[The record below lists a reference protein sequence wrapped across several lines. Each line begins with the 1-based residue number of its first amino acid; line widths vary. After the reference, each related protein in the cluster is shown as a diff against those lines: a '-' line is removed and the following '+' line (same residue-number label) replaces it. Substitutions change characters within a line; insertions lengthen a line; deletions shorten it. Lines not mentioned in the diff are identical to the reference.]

1 MMSRYLTDVFW
12 LTYSNVNALA
22 GRPWPEGSEFRIVI
36 VEEQWL
42 IRPTSVIHHID
53 SAEQVLVSAG
63 LKASGDVLSGKPR
76 EAILEKAKRWNA
88 DLLVVGSHGRRG
100 DQKLEKVMGKQTN
113 IYITK
118 PDHERLTKLI
128 EIAREREGDANR
140 KYLDSLEEELERA
153 EVVQQ
158 KDIPADVITMRSTV
172 RLKDLDTGEEM
183 TYQLTFPTEANF
195 DEGKISVLAPIGT
208 AMIGY
213 RHGDVIDWEVPSG
226 VRRLRVE
233 EVLYQPE
240 SKGEYHL

>member
-1 MMSRYLTDVFW
+1 
-12 LTYSNVNALA
+12 
-22 GRPWPEGSEFRIVI
+22 
-36 VEEQWL
+36 
-42 IRPTSVIHHID
+42 
-53 SAEQVLVSAG
+53 
-63 LKASGDVLSGKPR
+63 
-76 EAILEKAKRWNA
+76 
-88 DLLVVGSHGRRG
+88 
-100 DQKLEKVMGKQTN
+100 MGKQTN

-172 RLKDLDTGEEM
+172 RLKDLDTSEEM
-183 TYQLTFPTEANF
+183 IYRLVFPTEANY
-195 DEGKISVLAPIGT
+195 DDGKISVLAPIGT
-208 AMIGY
+208 AMLGY
-213 RHGDVIDWEVPSG
+213 QRGDVIEWQVPSG
-226 VRRLRVE
+226 VRRLSVE

>member
-1 MMSRYLTDVFW
+1 
-12 LTYSNVNALA
+12 
-22 GRPWPEGSEFRIVI
+22 
-36 VEEQWL
+36 
-42 IRPTSVIHHID
+42 
-53 SAEQVLVSAG
+53 
-63 LKASGDVLSGKPR
+63 
-76 EAILEKAKRWNA
+76 
-88 DLLVVGSHGRRG
+88 
-100 DQKLEKVMGKQTN
+100 MGKQTN

-118 PDHERLTKLI
+118 PDYERLTKLI
-128 EIAREREGDANR
+128 EIAREREGDTNR
-140 KYLDSLEEELERA
+140 KYLDRLEEELERA

-172 RLKDLDTGEEM
+172 RLKDLDTSEEM
-183 TYQLTFPTEANF
+183 TYQLMFPTEANF

-213 RHGDVIDWEVPSG
+213 RRGDVIEWEVPSG

>member
-1 MMSRYLTDVFW
+1 
-12 LTYSNVNALA
+12 
-22 GRPWPEGSEFRIVI
+22 
-36 VEEQWL
+36 
-42 IRPTSVIHHID
+42 
-53 SAEQVLVSAG
+53 
-63 LKASGDVLSGKPR
+63 
-76 EAILEKAKRWNA
+76 
-88 DLLVVGSHGRRG
+88 
-100 DQKLEKVMGKQTN
+100 MGKKTN

-128 EIAREREGDANR
+128 EIARERESDANR

-158 KDIPADVITMRSTV
+158 NDIPADVITMRSTV
-172 RLKDLDTGEEM
+172 RLKDLDTSEEM
-183 TYQLTFPTEANF
+183 SYQLTFPTEANF

-213 RHGDVIDWEVPSG
+213 RRGDVIEWEVPSG

>member
-1 MMSRYLTDVFW
+1 
-12 LTYSNVNALA
+12 
-22 GRPWPEGSEFRIVI
+22 
-36 VEEQWL
+36 
-42 IRPTSVIHHID
+42 
-53 SAEQVLVSAG
+53 
-63 LKASGDVLSGKPR
+63 
-76 EAILEKAKRWNA
+76 
-88 DLLVVGSHGRRG
+88 
-100 DQKLEKVMGKQTN
+100 MGKQTN
-113 IYITK
+113 IYITM

-128 EIAREREGDANR
+128 QIAREREGDANR

-158 KDIPADVITMRSTV
+158 KDIPPDVITMRSTV
-172 RLKDLDTGEEM
+172 RLKDLDSSEEM

-213 RHGDVIDWEVPSG
+213 RHRDVIEWEVPSG

-233 EVLYQPE
+233 DVLYQPE